1 MSLAIV
7 YSRAREGI
15 DAPLVTVEVH
25 ISNGL
30 PSLSI
35 VGLPETAVK
44 ESKDRVRGALLNSR
58 FEFPTRRI
66 TINLAPADLPKEGG
80 RFDLAIAIGILAA
93 SGQVDKKA
101 ARQYEYIGEL
111 SLAGDLRPVN
121 GVLAVA
127 LQCAQSGRELVLP
140 VPNAMEASLVEKCRI
155 IAAAHLLE
163 VCAHINRKQL
173 IARYQPEAIPAK
185 TQAIGDFADVHG
197 HFQVKRTLEVAAVG
211 GHNLLMLGPPG
222 TGKSML
228 ASRFPSI
235 LPILNDEQALETAAV
250 ASISEAGFDPALW
263 KIPPFRA
270 PHHTASSAALVGG
283 GSNPK
288 PGEISLAHNGTLFLD
303 ELPEF
308 DRKVLEVLRE
318 PLESGAITISRA
330 AHQACFP
337 ARFQLIAA
345 MNPCPCGYLGDPSG
359 RCHCTSEQVNRYR
372 SRISGPLLDR
382 IDMHVEVPRVSHEIL
397 RNGSPGGEEPSA
409 RIRVRVTQARN
420 RALERCGRANASLSV
435 TQVKKFC
442 RPSDAG
448 HDLIEQA
455 MNRFGLSHRA
465 YHRIL
470 KVARSIADLA
480 GSETIEVKHVSEA
493 IGYRKLDRRN

>member
-1 MSLAIV
+1 
-7 YSRAREGI
+7 
-15 DAPLVTVEVH
+15 
-25 ISNGL
+25 
-30 PSLSI
+30 
-35 VGLPETAVK
+35 
-44 ESKDRVRGALLNSR
+44 
-58 FEFPTRRI
+58 
-66 TINLAPADLPKEGG
+66 
-80 RFDLAIAIGILAA
+80 
-93 SGQVDKKA
+93 
-101 ARQYEYIGEL
+101 
-111 SLAGDLRPVN
+111 
-121 GVLAVA
+121 
-127 LQCAQSGRELVLP
+127 
-140 VPNAMEASLVEKCRI
+140 
-155 IAAAHLLE
+155 
-163 VCAHINRKQL
+163 
-173 IARYQPEAIPAK
+173 
-185 TQAIGDFADVHG
+185 
-197 HFQVKRTLEVAAVG
+197 
-211 GHNLLMLGPPG
+211 PG